1 MSKRRSCREPLLV
14 RNHWVVLEIAAAVN
28 LLALAR
34 ARRSTSM
41 QVHEVFYQLRPAN
54 RMPLCGFIVWQSR
67 LE

>member
-1 MSKRRSCREPLLV
+1 LNLALSYFLLLLSDQDSQIYLK
-14 RNHWVVLEIAAAVN
+14 NGVN